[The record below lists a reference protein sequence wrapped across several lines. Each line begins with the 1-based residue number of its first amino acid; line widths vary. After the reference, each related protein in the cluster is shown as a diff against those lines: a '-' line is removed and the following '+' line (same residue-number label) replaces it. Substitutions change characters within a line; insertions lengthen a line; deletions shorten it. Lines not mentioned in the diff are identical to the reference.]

1 MAKFLNV
8 ALQKL
13 KCHKLAVNPDTQ
25 EAYKISFDGPA
36 SRNLIADIYKGL
48 VEQQADETQPWGLAA
63 SGSIFLRGLAKTF
76 KELNATDD
84 YEQLLKALPMLRS
97 YAISM
102 RAAMKMR
109 PSKED
114 HDLVDKH
121 MRLYAM
127 HKALLWPGELT
138 WYDTQLLYAFPTLL
152 RKWGS
157 LRLLCQEG
165 MEAWQKV
172 LNDILR
178 LGNGFANAGAIPKD
192 VKAKGEAE
200 ETAYMAKRDADR
212 PNDAQWVYNQAVLR
226 QHAEDA
232 DVLKRLATLAAT
244 PDRCVLWR
252 SQYCVWWRRWMAA
265 ARLFAF
271 LRKKVLRW
279 APGARGAPRNRDY
292 YQALLAAH
300 KRWWAPVELSAT
312 DLSPEVARKQ
322 AAQLR
327 RARYQALPKAKRL
340 LCVPPA
346 DYMA

>member
-1 MAKFLNV
+1 L
-8 ALQKL
+8 
-13 KCHKLAVNPDTQ
+13 
-25 EAYKISFDGPA
+25 
-36 SRNLIADIYKGL
+36 
-48 VEQQADETQPWGLAA
+48 QADETRPWGLAA
-63 SGSIFLRGLAKTF
+63 SDSIFLKGLAKTF
-76 KELNATDD
+76 KELDATDD

-102 RAAMKMR
+102 RAALKMR
-109 PSKED
+109 PSKD
-114 HDLVDKH
+114 DYALVDKH
-121 MRLYAM
+121 MRLYAL

-138 WYDTQLLYAFPTLL
+138 WYDTQLLYAFPELM

-178 LGNGFANAGAIPKD
+178 LGNGFANVGAIPKSTT
-192 VKAKGEAE
+192 AAGEAAVE
-200 ETAYMAKRDADR
+200 AYMAKRAADR
-212 PNDAQWVYNQAVLR
+212 PNDAHWVYNQATLR

-232 DVLKRLATLAAT
+232 DVLKQLATLAAT
-244 PDRCVLWR
+244 PGRCVLWR
-252 SQYCVWWRRWMAA
+252 SEYCVWWSRWMAA

-279 APGARGAPRNRDY
+279 APGRAGGPRNRDY

-300 KRWWAPVELSAT
+300 RRWWAPVELSAS

-322 AAQLR
+322 AAEKR
-327 RARYQALPKAKRL
+327 RARYRALPKAERL
-340 LCVPPA
+340 LCVAPA